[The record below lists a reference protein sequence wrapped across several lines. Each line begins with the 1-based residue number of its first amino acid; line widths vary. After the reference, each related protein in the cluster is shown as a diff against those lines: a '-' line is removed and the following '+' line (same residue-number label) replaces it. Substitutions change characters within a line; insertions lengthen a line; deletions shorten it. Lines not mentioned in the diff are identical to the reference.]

1 MRKEIITFTDYNGVE
16 RTEEFHFN
24 LNHAEL
30 TELETSVEGG
40 MTDMMKG
47 LVASENQEGLIK
59 ILKTIIFK
67 AYGVKSE
74 DGRRFIKS
82 EELSREFSQTE
93 AYPMLFMKLATDDK
107 YTAEFVKGIMP
118 KDLRGATN

>member
-16 RTEEFHFN
+16 RTEEFYFN
-24 LNHAEL
+24 LNHVEL
-30 TELETSVEGG
+30 TEMESSVEGG

-47 LVASENQEGLIK
+47 LVASKNQEGLIK
-59 ILKTIIFK
+59 ILKTLILK

-74 DGRRFIKS
+74 DGRQFIKS

-93 AYPMLFMKLATDDK
+93 AYPMLFMKLATDDQ

-118 KDLRGATN
+118 KDLRGTTD